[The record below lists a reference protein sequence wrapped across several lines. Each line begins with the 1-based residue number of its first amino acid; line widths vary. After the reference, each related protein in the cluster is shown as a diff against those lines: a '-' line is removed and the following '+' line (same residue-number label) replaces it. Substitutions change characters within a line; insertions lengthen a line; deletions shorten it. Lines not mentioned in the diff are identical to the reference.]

1 MEHFLCDDVGGKHN
15 VCGMNYF
22 LYIINENKYYNNNM
36 RVEDILHFSPKYK
49 TPYLDLD
56 NGEELINAFIDRV
69 EEFYLKPAEKLNN
82 EFEAFAKG
90 VLILTAIDFIGEFF
104 IRTESS
110 NRIKKFCS
118 ELPSIKRL
126 KNEALEKSQVKII
139 NDDYRNGLIH
149 EGRIKNMGQFFYATE
164 DLISVGEGVSMINP
178 STLLRETRIVFYK
191 YVEKVSN
198 SKDELYQFKT
208 KFKHHFENEILALGD

>member
-1 MEHFLCDDVGGKHN
+1 MEYSFCDDVGGKQN
-15 VCGMNYF
+15 VCEVDYF
-22 LYIINENKYYNNNM
+22 PYIIDETKCYNNNM

-56 NGEELINAFIDRV
+56 NGDELINAFVDRV

-118 ELPSIKRL
+118 ELSSIKGL
-126 KNEALEKSQVKII
+126 KNEALKKGQVKII

-178 STLLRETRIVFYK
+178 TTLLNETRSIFYK
-191 YVEKVSN
+191 YVGKINN
-198 SKDELYQFKT
+198 SKDEMFHFKN
-208 KFKHHFENEILALGD
+208 KFKQHFENEILALGD